1 MTSPNIEPA
10 VTDPNVEPALSELT
24 RFRFGAAP
32 SNTSFRAASE
42 SAPDLGPLTA
52 FVGTFTG
59 NGFNTIFRPFNPE
72 TPTPLPNPV
81 NTTDPA
87 DNLLE
92 LNLTTE
98 KLSFKTPLGSVPN
111 RGSGAQGDIF
121 LNGVP
126 YLQTINDVTVPS
138 QPVGIHFEPG
148 LWMAVP
154 QTDVPKE
161 GATVARMASIPHGTT
176 IDAQGTY
183 STASGP
189 PTIPAVDITPTI
201 VGGGRFTF
209 QNQDVTNSTTRR
221 IPQDLTPFVTA
232 GTITKEMLA
241 DPNTLLRNHIAHQHI
256 LSTTTIRISTQ
267 PASPLFGGGTDNIA
281 FLLGNTAA
289 APNVA
294 NANANVMSATFWI
307 ETVQY
312 ELTVPVAPYG
322 APPRTILAPTGEAG
336 QPVPRFLLSPPH
348 AITKPRK
355 ITVTTTQIQYSQQVN
370 LQFAGLNWPHVS
382 VATLVPNYALPIP
395 PSAWQ
400 QAGPA

>member
-1 MTSPNIEPA
+1 MSSPNIEPA
-10 VTDPNVEPALSELT
+10 VSDPNVEPALSELT

-32 SNTSFRAASE
+32 SFTSFRAVSE
-42 SAPDLGPLTA
+42 STPDLGPLTA
-52 FVGTFTG
+52 FAGTYTG

-81 NTTDPA
+81 NTTDPG

-154 QTDVPKE
+154 QTTVPKE

-183 STASGP
+183 STAPGAP
-189 PTIPAVDITPTI
+189 VIPAVDITPTF
-201 VGGGRFTF
+201 V
-209 QNQDVTNSTTRR
+209 QNGQPFKFENQVAANSTTRR
-221 IPQDLTPFVTA
+221 IPQDLTAFVAA
-232 GTITKEMLA
+232 GTITQAMLD
-241 DPNTLLRNHIAHQHI
+241 DPNTLLRSHIAHQHI
-256 LSTTTIRISTQ
+256 TSTTKIEISTK
-267 PASPLFGGGTDNIA
+267 PTGSLFGGGTGNIA
-281 FLLGNTAA
+281 FLLGNSAA
-289 APNVA
+289 SDNVA
-294 NANANVMSATFWI
+294 NANATVMTATFWI
-307 ETVQY
+307 ETVRYQL
-312 ELTVPVAPYG
+312 EVPVTPYG

-336 QPVPRFLLSPPH
+336 QPVARFLLSPPH
-348 AITKPRK
+348 AIDKPRK

-370 LQFAGLNWPHVS
+370 LQFARLNWPHVS
-382 VATLVPNYALPIP
+382 VATLVPNYAIPIP
-395 PSAWQ
+395 LSAWQ
-400 QAGPA
+400 